1 MAALQ
6 PYSNGNISYHSAVS
20 DTHICMHVLAHTL
33 HAYTIMI
40 TCSVSLSAFLLLFL
54 AEEPMVWVSSMWVP
68 QSDYMLPAII

>member
-1 MAALQ
+1 
-6 PYSNGNISYHSAVS
+6 
-20 DTHICMHVLAHTL
+20 MHVLAHTL